1 MKQFLMKQ
9 KNVSFSKNYFS
20 ILVCKIPPLR
30 NFSTQS
36 KVASCYDKFKYL
48 NFEFSETSEKI
59 LNILEG
65 LNPSKAAGIDNL
77 VNF

>member
-1 MKQFLMKQ
+1 MKQ
-9 KNVSFSKNYFS
+9 KNAPFSKKYFS

-30 NFSTQS
+30 NFSTES
-36 KVASCYDKFKYL
+36 KVASCYDNSKFKYL
-48 NFEFSETSEKI
+48 NFELSEIFPEKI
-59 LNILEG
+59 LNILKG